1 MTTFI
6 CLLHNDLSPLSPD
19 SVHGSR
25 GFDLFTVILS
35 TWHSAWHTEATQCI
49 VGKTTQTDQRC
60 TRKRHRVPSGEAM
73 HSFQSQGSLLRSG
86 DICMGFKRVS
96 KSVIGR
102 EGNVFLSLTL

>member
-49 VGKTTQTDQRC
+49 VG
-60 TRKRHRVPSGEAM
+60 
-73 HSFQSQGSLLRSG
+73 
-86 DICMGFKRVS
+86 
-96 KSVIGR
+96 
-102 EGNVFLSLTL
+102 